1 MSGRQL
7 VNFLSGLRNRPVR
20 PDLNKMAS
28 IFDIDID
35 TPMANMSSGM
45 KRKVALLL
53 VLDPYAELI
62 IMDEPTNTLDPTM
75 RTALLDEVKAAKKR
89 GQAVFFSSH
98 VLSEVETVCDRIG
111 ILRKGELAH
120 QQSMSD
126 LASGRRI
133 RLRLA
138 RDTTIPDL
146 SGLLLVRKEE
156 TLLHLEHNGALEP
169 LMNWIGKLDLLEL
182 SIEPLGLDSIYRKIH
197 GEGA

>member
-1 MSGRQL
+1 
-7 VNFLSGLRNRPVR
+7 
-20 PDLNKMAS
+20 
-28 IFDIDID
+28 
-35 TPMANMSSGM
+35 MANMSSGM

-111 ILRKGELAH
+111 ILRKGQLVH

-133 RLRLA
+133 RLRLT

-146 SGLLLVRKEE
+146 TGLLLVRKEE

-169 LMNWIGKLDLLEL
+169 LMGWIGKLDLLEL

-197 GEGA
+197 GDGV